1 MKIKFFILALALSST
16 FAVSVHAQAL
26 NDHQIAEIMEEA
38 NDAEIAAAKLAEDDA
53 KTAEVK
59 QFAKHMIEQHKMNNK
74 DMKKVVKKNDID
86 PEKTAMSKAIEEDA
100 KNKKS
105 LLKKQKDLAFDRL
118 YMEQQISMHTQLLN
132 DLDQKFIPAAQKP
145 EFKAHLQATR
155 EHVSKHLEEAK
166 AVQAKL

>member
-1 MKIKFFILALALSST
+1 MKLTLLAFALTSL
-16 FAVSVHAQAL
+16 FAVNVHAQAL

-38 NDAEIAAAKLAEDDA
+38 NDAEISAAKLAEDDA
-53 KTAEVK
+53 KTPAVK
-59 QFAKHMIEQHKMNNK
+59 EFAKHMIDQHKENNK
-74 DMKKVVKKNDID
+74 EMKKVVKKNDID
-86 PEKTAMSKAIEEDA
+86 PEKTAMSKALVEDA

-105 LLKKQKDLAFDRL
+105 LLKKQKDMAFDRM
-118 YMEQQISMHTQLLN
+118 YMEQQIAMHTQLLN

-155 EHVSKHLEEAK
+155 DHVNKHLEEAK